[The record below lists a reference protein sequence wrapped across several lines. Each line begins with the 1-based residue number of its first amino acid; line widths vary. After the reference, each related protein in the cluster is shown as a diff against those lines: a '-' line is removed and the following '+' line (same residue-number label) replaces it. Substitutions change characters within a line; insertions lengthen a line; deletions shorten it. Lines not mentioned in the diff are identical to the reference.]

1 MIHCTQCGAELADG
15 TKFCTSCGEKVQQ
28 QPGCPKCGAAMPA
41 GTKFC
46 TECGASMD
54 AAAPAPQPPAPAE
67 EENQTVSLSKGQTV
81 SLSKK
86 KPGLQKLL
94 IGLGWDVNES
104 GGPDCDLDGCA
115 FLLGENNKC
124 PKETDFVF
132 YGNQEH
138 ASGALKHLGDNL
150 TGSGEGDDEQIVI
163 DLGKMPANIVRI
175 AFTVTIHEA
184 EERGQNFSQV
194 SNSFIRVEDSAS
206 GKELVRFELTE
217 SFATETAVVVGE
229 LVRSGSE
236 WQFNAVGKGFQGG
249 LAALCG
255 NYGIQVE

>member
-1 MIHCTQCGAELADG
+1 MIHCTKCGAELADG

-46 TECGASMD
+46 TECGATM
-54 AAAPAPQPPAPAE
+54 AAAPAAQTPASAE
-67 EENQTVSLSKGQTV
+67 EEQTVSLSKGQTV

-86 KPGLQKLL
+86 KPRLQKLL
-94 IGLGWDVNES
+94 INLGWDVNES
-104 GGPDCDLDGCA
+104 SDQDFDLDACA
-115 FLLGENNKC
+115 FLLAENNKC
-124 PKETDFVF
+124 SKVTDFVF
-132 YGNQEH
+132 YGNLEY
-138 ASGALKHLGDNL
+138 ASGAVKHLGDNL
-150 TGSGEGDDEQIVI
+150 TGGGEGDDEQLVI

-194 SNSFIRVEDSAS
+194 RNAFIRVKDKA
-206 GKELVRFELTE
+206 GDKELVRFELAE
-217 SFATETAVVVGE
+217 SFATETAAVVGE

-236 WQFNAVGKGFQGG
+236 WQFDAVGKGFQGG